1 MKKMFYKIGSAFVVI
16 GLVIFMWFAGKDM
29 KRAKMTEEAVTV
41 EERDVSNSKMTEEA
55 AAKAVFYYIY
65 SDCDYDY
72 NSMVTVGLTSEGLVY
87 AFQTPEQ
94 GPSENEMLY
103 SKGLTGDERYY
114 IFAHNTMYR
123 VNAHS
128 YRYDYNY
135 HTDYAVN
142 KETGEVLQER
152 QWVKNDEGYE
162 LKYSKEYEN
171 VITRLHFNEKISDGK
186 MSEEEAAKTL
196 FYYMYS
202 DSDYCDYDTLV
213 TRTVQEGQSMYV
225 YQLPG
230 DAEYPY
236 VEILSCEGLTEN
248 KKYYIFAFYT
258 EYYTSTGEPFFTHS
272 SYSTS
277 FAVNRETGEV
287 LQEWEWSDDTE
298 CMMLYSDEYKRAVNQ

>member
-1 MKKMFYKIGSAFVVI
+1 MKEAVYKISSASIVI
-16 GLVIFMWFAGKDM
+16 GLVIFMWFASKDM
-29 KRAKMTEEAVTV
+29 QRAKMIEQAVTV
-41 EERDVSNSKMTEEA
+41 EKRDESNSKMTEEE

-65 SDCDYDY
+65 SDYDY
-72 NSMVTVGLTSEGLVY
+72 NSMVTVGMTSEGLVY
-87 AFQTPEQ
+87 TYQTPEQ
-94 GPSENEMLY
+94 EPTENEMLY

-114 IFAHNTMYR
+114 IFAHDTMYR

-152 QWVKNDEGYE
+152 QWVETDEGYE
-162 LKYSKEYEN
+162 LMYSKEYEN
-171 VITRLHFNEKISDGK
+171 VITQLYFNEKISDGK
-186 MSEEEAAKTL
+186 MTEEEAAKTL

-202 DSDYCDYDTLV
+202 DSDYYDYDTLV
-213 TRTVQEGQSMYV
+213 ARTVQGEQSMYV

-230 DAEYPY
+230 DVEYPY
-236 VEILSCEGLTEN
+236 VRILSCEGLTEN
-248 KKYYIFAFYT
+248 KQYYVFSFYT
-258 EYYTSTGEPFFTHS
+258 EYYTSTAEPFFTHS

-287 LQEWEWSDDTE
+287 LQEWQWSDDTE
-298 CMMLYSDEYKRAVNQ
+298 PMMLYSDEYKRAVSQ